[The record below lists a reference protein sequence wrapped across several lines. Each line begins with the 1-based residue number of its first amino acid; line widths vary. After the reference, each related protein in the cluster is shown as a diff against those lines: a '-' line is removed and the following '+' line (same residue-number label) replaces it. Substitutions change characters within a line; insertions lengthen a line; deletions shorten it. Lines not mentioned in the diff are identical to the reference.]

1 MLEAWI
7 LEPLRLVGFLA
18 AWLAGLD
25 WIGLDLSAWQMGGI
39 GGMEM

>member
-25 WIGLDLSAWQMGGI
+25 WIGFECLADGRYWWDGNVT
-39 GGMEM
+39 